1 MLWLRRDLFTIP
13 PDLLTLEKAM
23 VGCGIA
29 SSLTSARRLIRE
41 GAVYLNNEKL
51 TCPGDDFTGVF
62 IGNGEL
68 IRDA

>member
-13 PDLLTLEKAM
+13 RDLLTLEKAM
-23 VGCGIA
+23 VLCRVA
-29 SSLTSARRLIRE
+29 KSLSDARRLIRQ

-51 TCPGDDFTGVF
+51 VCPGDDFTGVF

-68 IRDA
+68 LRDD